1 MGWSRFFRRHHWD
14 EERSREL
21 QSYLDIE
28 TQENVARGMSPKEAR
43 YAAQRKLG
51 NTTLIREE
59 IYRMNSLGWL
69 ETLWQD
75 LRYALRVLAKT
86 PGFTAVVVVTLTLGI
101 GVNTA
106 VFSLLYD
113 TVLERLPIRRPQEL
127 VQLTWLQGANWGSSF
142 NWPEYRPLLEPE
154 PALPGLFAYLIRE
167 ANFQV
172 GNLSERVRVQLVSG
186 AYYSTLGVTPLA
198 GRSLNAEDDRP
209 GAAPV
214 AVLAYAYWQRRFSL
228 DPSVLG
234 RTVYLDGT
242 SFTIVGVTPPGF
254 HGLNRLL
261 PPDISYS
268 LQAVQ
273 LPPGR
278 SYYVYYFTR
287 LESSLSLEQ
296 ARTQVSARFRGLLN
310 EELKPERSWM
320 GSIKLDVVSAS
331 TGEDNVRFELREP
344 LRVLG
349 ISVGV
354 VLLICCTNI
363 ASLLMGRAS
372 ARSHEI
378 GVRLALGASQW
389 RIIRQLLTESVV
401 LGGGGGGL
409 GLLTGFWVHRLLT
422 ALLAIDRST
431 AIQFRLHMPLLV
443 FTVAV
448 SLFTGILFGLVPAL
462 RATRLD
468 LYVAIRGEAPVAGRL
483 RLGPTRTLLIV
494 QVAASI
500 VLLLVATLFVR
511 TLRNLERVDA
521 GFNRDHLLLLTI
533 DPRESR
539 FQGDHVAALFDD
551 LMERIPTIGGVR
563 SAALALIVLFGQSAN
578 KNVWVQ
584 GVTQN
589 SGAVAFNFVGPG
601 FFSTAG
607 IPLLM
612 GREFSPRDRAGASLV
627 AIVNEAF
634 AREYF
639 PGQNPVGRRFGDQ
652 GPSSAG
658 KYEIVGVVKDS
669 RYTSLRQKP
678 YPAIIQAL
686 WQFPQ
691 QFEPQPF
698 VLHVRTMGDAALI
711 ASSLLREIQAIDMGL
726 VVYDV
731 RTMADQVNGSL
742 RQERMFAML
751 SALFGAL
758 ALGLCCVGL
767 YGLASYSVVRRTR
780 EIGLRMAL
788 GAVRRDILWL
798 VLREALTLVSI
809 GVVMGIPVA
818 LASTRLVQSLLFG
831 LTPADPSSL
840 TMAMLM
846 LAGVATFAA
855 LLPACRA
862 SRIDPMCALR
872 HE

>member
-1 MGWSRFFRRHHWD
+1 MG
-14 EERSREL
+14 
-21 QSYLDIE
+21 
-28 TQENVARGMSPKEAR
+28 N
-43 YAAQRKLG
+43 
-51 NTTLIREE
+51 
-59 IYRMNSLGWL
+59 
-69 ETLWQD
+69 
-75 LRYALRVLAKT
+75 
-86 PGFTAVVVVTLTLGI
+86 
-101 GVNTA
+101 
-106 VFSLLYD
+106 
-113 TVLERLPIRRPQEL
+113 
-127 VQLTWLQGANWGSSF
+127 
-142 NWPEYRPLLEPE
+142 
-154 PALPGLFAYLIRE
+154 
-167 ANFQV
+167 
-172 GNLSERVRVQLVSG
+172 
-186 AYYSTLGVTPLA
+186 
-198 GRSLNAEDDRP
+198 
-209 GAAPV
+209 
-214 AVLAYAYWQRRFSL
+214 
-228 DPSVLG
+228 
-234 RTVYLDGT
+234 
-242 SFTIVGVTPPGF
+242 
-254 HGLNRLL
+254 
-261 PPDISYS
+261 
-268 LQAVQ
+268 
-273 LPPGR
+273 
-278 SYYVYYFTR
+278 
-287 LESSLSLEQ
+287 
-296 ARTQVSARFRGLLN
+296 
-310 EELKPERSWM
+310 
-320 GSIKLDVVSAS
+320 IKLDVVPAS
-331 TGEDNVRFELREP
+331 TGEDNVRFELRAP

-372 ARSHEI
+372 ARSREI
-378 GVRLALGASQW
+378 GVRLALGASRC

-401 LGGGGGGL
+401 LGAGGGGL
-409 GLLTGFWVHRLLT
+409 GLLTGFWVHHLLT
-422 ALLAIDRST
+422 ALLAIDRS
-431 AIQFRLHMPLLV
+431 AAVQFRLHMPLLV
-443 FTVAV
+443 FTAAV
-448 SLFTGILFGLVPAL
+448 SLFTGILFGLAPAL
-462 RATRLD
+462 RAARLD
-468 LYVAIRGEAPVAGRL
+468 LYVAIRGETLVAGRL

-521 GFNRDHLLLLTI
+521 GFNREHLLLLAI

-551 LMERIPTIGGVR
+551 LMERIPTVGSVR

-578 KNVWVQ
+578 KEVWVQ

-601 FFSTAG
+601 FFSNAG

-612 GREFSPRDRAGASLV
+612 GREFSLHDRAGAPMV
-627 AIVNEAF
+627 AIVNEVF

-698 VLHVRTMGDAALI
+698 VLHVRMMGDPGVV
-711 ASSLLREIQAIDMGL
+711 ASNLLREIQAIDMNL
-726 VVYDV
+726 VVYDI
-731 RTMADQVNGSL
+731 RTMTDQVKGSL

-767 YGLASYSVVRRTR
+767 YDLASYSVVRRTR

-788 GAVRRDILWL
+788 GAVRADILWL
-798 VLREALTLVSI
+798 VLREALTLLSI

-818 LASTRLVQSLLFG
+818 LASTRLLQSLLFG

-846 LAGVATFAA
+846 LVGVAALAA